1 MIGTLVGNYEVK
13 EMIGDGGMGT
23 VYLGEHSTLGRK
35 VAIKMLHSQF
45 ARNENIR
52 ARFRNEAN
60 TLSKLQHPNIV
71 SLYDYIEEGDNAFL
85 VMEYVAGDNLDDIV
99 RHQTGPMPTDRL
111 AVIFPQIL
119 EAVAFAHSKGIVH
132 RDIKPSNFILTP
144 DDTVKVL
151 DFGIAKVLGDEQKGL
166 TKTGTRMGTVFYMS
180 PEQVRGNEVD
190 HRSDIFSLGM
200 MLYVLSTGKM
210 PYESMNSEFEIF
222 NKIVHEELP
231 PAHTIYPGV
240 TPRVEALIRKAT
252 VKDPRFRFQ
261 SCQEFRSGQ
270 GTNPYLPGNRPPYP
284 GTNPG
289 HTNPGFQNTGYHNTG
304 FQNQGYPQQGNQPH
318 SFPGQAQGFSGGFPS
333 APPRPAS
340 LPPGIIVFTIF
351 SILISFIWFC
361 IFLAAPREAK
371 GLALIPLPM
380 IVAGIGIFA
389 RQYWARV
396 MGMIFNIIL
405 AVGSIIMTLWMY
417 SMIHRTSYFGYGPDP
432 EEYFLLLIP
441 LAHLGLSIWGMVALG
456 SPKTRHYFS

>member
-35 VAIKMLHSQF
+35 VAIKMLHPQY
-45 ARNENIR
+45 ARNPNVR

-60 TLSKLQHPNIV
+60 TLSKLQHKNIV

-85 VMEYVAGDNLDDIV
+85 VMEYVEGKNLDDIV
-99 RHQTGPMPTDRL
+99 RHQTGPMPTERL

-119 EAVAFAHSKGIVH
+119 AAVDFAHSKGIVH
-132 RDIKPSNFILTP
+132 RDIKPSNFILMP

-151 DFGIAKVLGDEQKGL
+151 DFGIAKVLGEEQQGL

-180 PEQVRGNEVD
+180 PEQVKGQPVD
-190 HRSDIFSLGM
+190 HRSDIYSLGM
-200 MLYVLSTGKM
+200 MLFVLATGKM
-210 PYESMNSEFEIF
+210 PYEALNSEFEIF

-231 PAHTIYPGV
+231 PAHSIYPGV

-252 VKDPRFRFQ
+252 VKDARYRFQ
-261 SCQEFRSGQ
+261 SCKEFRSGH

-289 HTNPGFQNTGYHNTG
+289 MTNPGFQGNFGNTGYNQRPPG
-304 FQNQGYPQQGNQPH
+304 NQGYGAPYGAQQG
-318 SFPGQAQGFSGGFPS
+318 FTGGFPT
-333 APPRPAS
+333 ANPNANAAKP
-340 LPPGIIVFTIF
+340 LGPGILVQTILTIIVAFFWLIVFM
-351 SILISFIWFC
+351 
-361 IFLAAPREAK
+361 AAPREIKAM
-371 GLALIPLPM
+371 ALIPIPF
-380 IVAGIGIFA
+380 IVASIGIFA

-396 MGMIFNIIL
+396 MGLIFQVIL
-405 AVGSIIMTLWMY
+405 VIGSLIMTLWMY
-417 SMIHRTSYFGYGPDP
+417 NMINRPSYFGYGPDP

-441 LAHLGLSIWGMVALG
+441 LAHMALSIWGTVALG
-456 SPKTRHYFS
+456 SPKTRDQFQ